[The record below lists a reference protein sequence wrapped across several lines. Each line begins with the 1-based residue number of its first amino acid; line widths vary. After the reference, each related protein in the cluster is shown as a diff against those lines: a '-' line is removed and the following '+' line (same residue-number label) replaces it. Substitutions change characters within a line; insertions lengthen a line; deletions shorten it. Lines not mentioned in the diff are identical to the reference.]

1 MKEDLEPGGNNN
13 NVKRTTLLRNGNTER
28 YIDYSL
34 LYMRGQAFGHPSIIV
49 EPFHD
54 FARVLRDWGSRSKR

>member
-1 MKEDLEPGGNNN
+1 MKEDLEPGGYNHD
-13 NVKRTTLLRNGNTER
+13 KRNTILWNGNTER

-34 LYMRGQAFGHPSIIV
+34 LYMRGQTFGHPSIIA